1 MGARRRYP
9 QFEHLT
15 AEELSELL
23 RLSKLSPPEKQLA
36 VQCIKWTDMTL
47 VDIGV
52 AHKMDRRT
60 VVRRMNDFILPE
72 LERMMKKE
80 QKEMKAG
87 A

>member
-15 AEELSELL
+15 TEELAGLL
-23 RLSKLSPPEKQLA
+23 KLSKLGPEEKEIA
-36 VQCIKWTDMTL
+36 VQCIEWTDMTL

-52 AHKMDRRT
+52 AHNMDRRT
-60 VVRRMNDFILPE
+60 VSRRMKDIIIPE
-72 LERMMKKE
+72 LERMMRRE
-80 QKEMKAG
+80 RIEAG

>member
-15 AEELSELL
+15 TEELAGLL
-23 RLSKLSPPEKQLA
+23 KLSKLGPEEKEIA
-36 VQCIKWTDMTL
+36 VQCIEWTDMTL

-52 AHKMDRRT
+52 AHNMDRRT
-60 VVRRMNDFILPE
+60 VARHMKDIILPE
-72 LERMMKKE
+72 LERMMHRE
-80 QKEMKAG
+80 RIEAG

>member
-15 AEELSELL
+15 TEELAGLL
-23 RLSKLSPPEKQLA
+23 KLSKLGPEEKEIA
-36 VQCIKWTDMTL
+36 VQCIEWTDMTL

-52 AHKMDRRT
+52 AHNMDRRT
-60 VVRRMNDFILPE
+60 VARKMNSIILPE
-72 LERMMKKE
+72 LERMMRRE
-80 QKEMKAG
+80 RIEAG

>member
-15 AEELSELL
+15 TEELAGLPK
-23 RLSKLSPPEKQLA
+23 LSKLGPEEKEIA
-36 VQCIKWTDMTL
+36 VQCIEWTDMTL

-52 AHKMDRRT
+52 AHNMDRRT
-60 VVRRMNDFILPE
+60 VARHMKDIILPE
-72 LERMMKKE
+72 LERMMRRE
-80 QKEMKAG
+80 QIKAG